1 MFDWL
6 RTSLIARGGLAMAS
20 ITLIALLNIF
30 ASVIVAD
37 RAQGDAAAIN
47 IAGSL
52 RQHATRMAYM
62 LHKSETEISPI
73 QLQQQAA
80 QISSKM
86 HSNDL
91 ARVLQ
96 YHQGNDVSDL
106 YSRLVSTWH
115 NQIEPAFYDAALTRE
130 ALRTFY
136 DKHLDTLVE
145 NADHMVLQL
154 QVNSEA
160 KIRFLLAIQGASMF
174 LTVMVIFIAM
184 YKLNTSI
191 VAPLRKLV
199 EAAQLIR
206 NGDFSVNLEHE
217 IDDELGELASTFNQM
232 SQELSRMYANLEKKV
247 SDKTAELLRS
257 NQSLQLMYNAARRL
271 SMQSYS
277 HQTMSEITLELM
289 RTTGVKHVSL
299 CLEDSTRADGKMT
312 PLFFTDDE
320 SQKRCGQASCDEC
333 YLHSVRQANFG
344 IDIRDPSFPIRVN
357 RKRYGV
363 LFVEPQPEQILSPW
377 QIDLFNAISDTIA
390 TALSLEK
397 KAENESRLMLAEE
410 RAAIARDLHDSLAQ
424 SLSYL
429 KFQLGRWKMLQDK
442 SASPEQVQE
451 VVDDI
456 RDGLN
461 SAYKQ
466 LRELLTTFR
475 LKISEPGLEPAL
487 RGTVAEFSQ
496 RGTLDIQFD
505 YGLRDT
511 RLSPNEEIHLL
522 QIAREALSNI
532 VKHAQATRVVV
543 SLSIDSQKIIRLS
556 IEDNGVGL
564 PKNTQKQHHYG
575 LSIMKERA
583 AYLNAELKI
592 GDSPQGGV
600 CVSLAYQ
607 HGNSSIR
614 PSQVSYV

>member
-6 RTSLIARGGLAMAS
+6 RNSLIARGGLAMAS

-52 RQHATRMAYM
+52 RLHATRLGY
-62 LHKSETEISPI
+62 LLQKNEQDISLSG
-73 QLQQQAA
+73 LQQQAA
-80 QISSKM
+80 VISSKL

-91 ARVLQ
+91 TRVLQ
-96 YHQGNDVSDL
+96 YHREDEVYAL
-106 YSRLVSTWH
+106 YSQIVSSWH
-115 NQIEPAFYDAALTRE
+115 NQIEPAFYDKSLSRDG
-130 ALRTFY
+130 LRTFY
-136 DKHLDTLVE
+136 DAYLESLVQ
-145 NADHMVLQL
+145 NADKMVLRL
-154 QVNSEA
+154 QIDSED

-174 LTVMVIFIAM
+174 LTIIVIFVAM

-191 VAPLRKLV
+191 VTPLRKLLN
-199 EAAQLIR
+199 AAERIR
-206 NGDFSVNLEHE
+206 AGDFSVALEHE
-217 IDDELGELASTFNQM
+217 MDDELGQLADTFNQM
-232 SQELSRMYANLEKKV
+232 SQELNRMYTDLEKKV
-247 SDKTAELLRS
+247 NDKTAELMRS

-271 SMQSYS
+271 SVLPYS
-277 HQTMSEITLELM
+277 NKALGEITLELM
-289 RTTGVKHVSL
+289 RTTGVKHISV
-299 CLEDSTRADGKMT
+299 CLDDRNNENGMT
-312 PLFFTDDE
+312 PLFFTDTEADE
-320 SQKRCGQASCDEC
+320 RCIESNCDDC

-344 IDIRDPSFPIRVN
+344 IDIKDPAFPIRLN
-357 RKRYGV
+357 RKRYGI
-363 LFVEPQPEQILSPW
+363 LFVEPLPGHVLAPW

-390 TALSLEK
+390 TALSLER

-429 KFQLGRWKMLQDK
+429 KFQIGRWKMLQEK
-442 SASPEQVQE
+442 NAPRQQVDD

-461 SAYKQ
+461 GAYKQ

-475 LKISEPGLEPAL
+475 LKISDPGLEPAL

-496 RGTLDIQFD
+496 RGDVDVQLD

-511 RLSPNEEIHLL
+511 KLTPNEEIHLL
-522 QIAREALSNI
+522 QIVREALSNI
-532 VKHAQATRVVV
+532 LKHAQANTVLV
-543 SLSIDSQKIIRLS
+543 SLSITPDQIIQLCV
-556 IEDNGVGL
+556 EDDGVGL

-583 AYLNAELKI
+583 SYLNAELQLSE
-592 GDSPQGGV
+592 SPMGGARV
-600 CVSLAYQ
+600 YLEYK
-607 HGNSSIR
+607 HEDSSIV

>member
-1 MFDWL
+1 MFNWL

-52 RQHATRMAYM
+52 RQHSTRMAYM
-62 LHKSETEISPI
+62 LYRSEADVSRTQI
-73 QLQQQAA
+73 QQQAA
-80 QISSKM
+80 QISSKL

-91 ARVLQ
+91 TRVLQ
-96 YHQGNDVSDL
+96 HHRDNEIRQL
-106 YSRLVSTWH
+106 YDRLVSTWH
-115 NQIEPAFYDAALTRE
+115 TRVEPVFYDGTLSRE
-130 ALRTFY
+130 AMRDFY
-136 DKHLDTLVE
+136 DNHLEDLVT
-145 NADHMVLQL
+145 NADQMVLQL
-154 QVNSEA
+154 QVASEA

-199 EAAQLIR
+199 EAAQRIR
-206 NGDFSVNLEHE
+206 SGDFSVKLEHE

-232 SQELSRMYANLEKKV
+232 SQELSRMYTDLENKV

-271 SMQSYS
+271 SMQSFS
-277 HQTMSEITLELM
+277 HQTLSEVTLELM

-299 CLEDSTRADGKMT
+299 CLEDSASADGRMT
-312 PLFFTDDE
+312 PFFFNDDE
-320 SQKRCGQASCDEC
+320 IQKRCGKVSCDEC
-333 YLHSVRQANFG
+333 YLHAVRQANFG
-344 IDIRDPSFPIRVN
+344 IDIRAPAFPIRIN

-363 LFVEPQPEQILSPW
+363 LFVDPQPGQILSPW

-442 SASPEQVQE
+442 NAPQPQVEE
-451 VVDDI
+451 VVNDI

-461 SAYKQ
+461 SSYKQ

-475 LKISEPGLEPAL
+475 LKINEPGLEPAL

-496 RGTLDIQFD
+496 RGSLDIQLD

-532 VKHAQATRVVV
+532 VKHAQASRVTL
-543 SLSIDSQKIIRLS
+543 SLSIDSNNIIRMS
-556 IEDNGVGL
+556 ITDNGVGL
-564 PKNTQKQHHYG
+564 PKNTQKQNHYG
-575 LSIMKERA
+575 ISIMKERA
-583 AYLNAELKI
+583 AYLNAALEVSDAP
-592 GDSPQGGV
+592 GGGV
-600 CVSLAYQ
+600 SVSLAYQ
-607 HGNSSIR
+607 HGDSSIR